1 MMTNDTRSPAEIERD
16 IERERAG
23 LSHTLEDL
31 QDKFSV
37 EGVVRQ
43 VSDQFREHGGDFGR
57 SVTDAVKRNPIGL
70 ALTGVGLAWLMFG
83 DSTGNRGSHDPRYSR
98 RDLDD
103 GAADQYSRRSTL
115 PNHAAPPRQSLSRNL
130 GPQPGDPTKPY
141 YAGRYS
147 NQDDVPSWA
156 RTEDD
161 DSGSGIGTNL
171 RDGAAKA
178 GEGVS
183 NAASSAEDATRNA
196 ATSTADA
203 ARKTGSSVAGTARDA
218 AGAVSDAG
226 RSTMD
231 GARNLAASAS
241 DRAAAMRTRLA
252 EGTESLSEEARNRVV
267 AARERA
273 VEARHAASR
282 YGRQGRDRAV
292 DMFEEHPLIA
302 GALAVAVGAAIGA
315 ALPRSRTEDQY
326 LGEHSDNLMAEAERI
341 YEDEKSKLGKVAK
354 AATDEAKTIA
364 NETKA
369 NADEAA
375 PADTAAQAAVDKAKS
390 SGQRIADAA
399 EDEAK
404 KQKLGDVSKS

>member
-1 MMTNDTRSPAEIERD
+1 
-16 IERERAG
+16 
-23 LSHTLEDL
+23 
-31 QDKFSV
+31 
-37 EGVVRQ
+37 
-43 VSDQFREHGGDFGR
+43 
-57 SVTDAVKRNPIGL
+57 
-70 ALTGVGLAWLMFG
+70 
-83 DSTGNRGSHDPRYSR
+83 
-98 RDLDD
+98 
-103 GAADQYSRRSTL
+103 
-115 PNHAAPPRQSLSRNL
+115 
-130 GPQPGDPTKPY
+130 
-141 YAGRYS
+141 
-147 NQDDVPSWA
+147 
-156 RTEDD
+156 
-161 DSGSGIGTNL
+161 
-171 RDGAAKA
+171 
-178 GEGVS
+178 
-183 NAASSAEDATRNA
+183 
-196 ATSTADA
+196 
-203 ARKTGSSVAGTARDA
+203 
-218 AGAVSDAG
+218 
-226 RSTMD
+226 MD